1 MGLLMAI
8 TIIKGF
14 LGVYFFFFIV
24 LLSSTTNAFAY
35 FNSQSALGMNT
46 NELREED
53 SSVPFVDLFR
63 MSLPFEEARR
73 WRHYTNGYTI
83 YDNNGWPIQLNGGQ
97 VGTRFINKLPKNTIP
112 EGFYTVLYDGEGY
125 IDYGND
131 ASIYHRFPGKD
142 IIQIKAGSDNQFS
155 ASLFIK
161 RTNPR
166 NHLRNIRIL
175 MPGGICRNNP
185 FKRVRNANSCPR
197 GQYMSFERHYHKI
210 IFNPDYLNFMKDFKV
225 IRFMNMSGITR
236 NPIRYWQDRP
246 TLSKATWGGEKEG
259 TRGAPI
265 EIMVALANKLH
276 ADPWFSMPY
285 LASDD
290 YVRQFARYVRD
301 HLRPG
306 LKVYIEYANE
316 VWNTQF
322 AEQAQYIR
330 NQGQTLGLDPNRIKA
345 GEKYY
350 SQRSVEIF
358 NIWETMFGGIDRLVR
373 VMSGWTSK
381 DNMTKVILS
390 HRNAYKKTDAFAI
403 APYVFGRYDKL
414 RKARSVNQVF
424 HILNDPNNTY
434 SLNNVLS
441 YIKKQANVTRRFGV
455 DLIAYEGGQGL
466 VIPKSREGSLANR
479 VIYAAN
485 RDQRM
490 VQLYQKLLTGWK
502 QAGGKTF
509 VHFTAP
515 QIFQKYGT
523 FGTKE
528 YITQPVNK
536 APKYRALLGFNRHNP
551 CWWKGCAAASIVRH
565 QKPYNV
571 DQTLLSDSS
580 TPSALY
586 RLP

>member
-1 MGLLMAI
+1 MTI
-8 TIIKGF
+8 TIVKRF
-14 LGVYFFFFIV
+14 LGFCFLIA
-24 LLSSTTNAFAY
+24 LLCFTTSASAY
-35 FNSQSALGMNT
+35 FNNQSALGMNT

-73 WRHYTNGYTI
+73 WHHYTNGYTV
-83 YDNNGWPIQLNGGQ
+83 YDDNGWPIALNGGQ
-97 VGTRFINKLPKNTIP
+97 VGTRFLNKLPKGTIP

-131 ASIYHRFPGKD
+131 ASIYDRLPGKD
-142 IIQIKAGSDNQFS
+142 IIQIKAGRDNKFS
-155 ASLFIK
+155 ASLFIR

-175 MPGGICRNNP
+175 MPGGICRHNP

-197 GQYMSFERHYHKI
+197 GQYMSFERHYNEI

-225 IRFMNMSGITR
+225 IRFMNMAGITR
-236 NPIRYWQDRP
+236 NPIRYWHDRP
-246 TLSKATWGGEKEG
+246 TLNQATWGGEKQG
-259 TRGAPI
+259 SRGAPV

-290 YVRQFARYVRD
+290 YVRNFANYVNL

-316 VWNTQF
+316 AWNTQF
-322 AEQAQYIR
+322 VEQTQYLR
-330 NQGQTLGLDPNRIKA
+330 SQGQALGLAPTPIKA

-350 SQRSVEIF
+350 SQRSVEVF
-358 NIWETMFGGIDRLVR
+358 DIWEQSFGGVNRLVR

-381 DNMTKVILS
+381 DKLTETLLT
-390 HRNAYKKTDAFAI
+390 HQNAYKKTDAFAI
-403 APYVFGRYDKL
+403 APYVFGDYRKL
-414 RKARSVNQVF
+414 QKARSVNQVF
-424 HILNDPNNTY
+424 AIINDAKNPY
-434 SLNNVLS
+434 SLGSVLKF
-441 YIKKQANVTRRFGV
+441 IKKQAKVAQRFGV

-485 RDQRM
+485 RDRRM
-490 VQLYQKLLTGWK
+490 MQLYQKLLTGWK

-528 YITQPVNK
+528 YITQPISK
-536 APKYRALLGFNRHNP
+536 APKYRAILGFNRHNP
-551 CWWKGCAAASIVRH
+551 CWWQGCTAASIVRH

-571 DQTLLSDSS
+571 DQTLLSDRS
-580 TPSALY
+580 TPSTMY

>member
-1 MGLLMAI
+1 MTI
-8 TIIKGF
+8 TIVKRF
-14 LGVYFFFFIV
+14 LGFCFLIA
-24 LLSSTTNAFAY
+24 LLGSTTSAFAY

-73 WRHYTNGYTI
+73 WHHYTNGYTV
-83 YDNNGWPIQLNGGQ
+83 YDDNGWPIELNGGQ
-97 VGTRFINKLPKNTIP
+97 VGTRFLNKLPKGTIP

-131 ASIYHRFPGKD
+131 ASIYDRLPGKD
-142 IIQIKAGSDNQFS
+142 IIQIRAGQDNKFS
-155 ASLFIK
+155 ASLFIR

-175 MPGGICRNNP
+175 MPGGICRHNP

-197 GQYMSFERHYHKI
+197 GQYMSFERHYNEI

-225 IRFMNMSGITR
+225 IRFMNMAGITR
-236 NPIRYWQDRP
+236 NPIKYWRDRP
-246 TLSKATWGGEKEG
+246 TLNQATWGGETAG
-259 TRGAPI
+259 VRGAPV

-290 YVRQFARYVRD
+290 YIHHFANYVRD

-306 LKVYIEYANE
+306 LKVYVEYANE
-316 VWNTQF
+316 AWNTQF
-322 AEQAQYIR
+322 VEQTQYFR
-330 NQGQTLGLDPNRIKA
+330 SQGQAFGLDPDPIKA

-358 NIWETMFGGIDRLVR
+358 DIWEQSFGGLDRLVR

-381 DNMTKVILS
+381 DKLTETLLT
-390 HRNAYKKTDAFAI
+390 HQNAYKKTDAFAI
-403 APYVFGRYDKL
+403 APYVFGDYRKL
-414 RKARSVNQVF
+414 QKARSVDQVF
-424 HILNDPNNTY
+424 AIINDAKNPY
-434 SLNNVLS
+434 SLDTVLKF
-441 YIKKQANVTRRFGV
+441 IKKQAKVAQRFGV

-485 RDQRM
+485 RDRRM
-490 VQLYQKLLTGWK
+490 MQLYQKLLTGWK

-528 YITQPVNK
+528 YITQPINK
-536 APKYRALLGFNRHNP
+536 APKYQAILSFNRRNP
-551 CWWKGCAAASIVRH
+551 CWWQGCTAARIVRH
-565 QKPYNV
+565 QKPYSV
-571 DQTLLSDSS
+571 DQTLLSDRS
-580 TPSALY
+580 TPSTMY